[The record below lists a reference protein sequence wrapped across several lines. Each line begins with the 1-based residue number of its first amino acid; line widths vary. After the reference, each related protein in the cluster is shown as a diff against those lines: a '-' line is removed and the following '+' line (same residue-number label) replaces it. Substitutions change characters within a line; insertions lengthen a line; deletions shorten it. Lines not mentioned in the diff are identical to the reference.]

1 MLTPQ
6 EQETPGTAL
15 RAAESRYEP
24 LRGSPAIGHA
34 AFAVRRVS
42 SLFTVAPLVDGAGGY
57 LFAFALI
64 LGRDFPNSRCGRDFR
79 TSVSAKGTCAW
90 EAVLSEGG
98 SLQADET
105 GYLLSRC

>member
-1 MLTPQ
+1 MPTPQ

-15 RAAESRYEP
+15 GSPRPEPRYEP
-24 LRGSPAIGHA
+24 LRGSPAIGQA
-34 AFAVRRVS
+34 ASAVRRIS

-57 LFAFALI
+57 LLALI
-64 LGRDFPNSRCGRDFR
+64 LGRDFPNSKRGTDFR

-90 EAVLSEGG
+90 EAVLSETG

-105 GYLLSRC
+105 GYLLNRC